1 MTKKEMINK
10 MMEYG
15 YGIHTK
21 YDFEWFMCYTD
32 KEIERMYQK
41 FITYKN
47 EKKLKKVSK
56 KG

>member
-32 KEIERMYQK
+32 EEIKRMYQK

-47 EKKLKKVSK
+47 EKKLEKVLK